1 MKDLKKE
8 ITKIKSHIQS
18 VEKHLDAFNN
28 YLSIA
33 ESFENHLEKSD
44 LYGDFWRIHQKT
56 TELYIKEIN
65 QAIEKVEE
73 TEPYRLNLTQELKV
87 F

>member
-8 ITKIKSHIQS
+8 IEKIKSHIQD
-18 VEKHLDAFNN
+18 VEKHLEAFNN

-33 ESFENHLEKSD
+33 ESFDNHLEKRH
-44 LYGDFWRIHQKT
+44 LYGEFKKIHDRAT
-56 TELYIKEIN
+56 NFYIKEIN
-65 QAIEKVEE
+65 NAIEKVEE
-73 TEPYRLNLTQELKV
+73 TEPYRLNLTEEIKV

>member
-8 ITKIKSHIQS
+8 ITKIKSHIQD
-18 VEKHLDAFNN
+18 VEKHLEAFNN

-33 ESFENHLEKSD
+33 ESFDNHLEKSD

-65 QAIEKVEE
+65 SAIEKVEE
-73 TEPYRLNLTQELKV
+73 TEPYRLNLIEKSKL